1 MDISHTLAPRSDQ
14 LNNDDV
20 VASPVTVTVTEVKP
34 GPDDQP
40 VHIHTEEYPGRPFKP
55 SLTARRVIAAAWGTD
70 TTQWVGKRMTLY
82 SDPTVTWAGQ
92 QVGGIRISHMSDL
105 EQPMKLRLTETRN
118 KRKEHTIQ
126 PLSEEPEF
134 EPITADQWQQLL
146 AAGQSV
152 GLDPAQVGALA
163 ADVLQHDLR
172 GPQDIPANQYDN
184 ILANIQQPQEG
195 GQ

>member
-126 PLSEEPEF
+126 PLSEDPEF
-134 EPITADQWQQLL
+134 ESITADQWNELL
-146 AAGQSV
+146 AAGNAV

>member
-126 PLSEEPEF
+126 PLSEEPQF
-134 EPITADQWQQLL
+134 EPITADQWNELL
-146 AAGQSV
+146 AAGNAA

-184 ILANIQQPQEG
+184 IMTNIQQPQGE
-195 GQ
+195 QA

>member
-126 PLSEEPEF
+126 PLNEKPQF
-134 EPITADQWQQLL
+134 ESITADQWNELL
-146 AAGQSV
+146 AAGNAV

-163 ADVLQHDLR
+163 ADVIGTDLR

-184 ILANIQQPQEG
+184 ILANIQQPQGE
-195 GQ
+195 QA

>member
-118 KRKEHTIQ
+118 KRKEHTVQ
-126 PLSEEPEF
+126 PLSEEPAQQR
-134 EPITADQWQQLL
+134 PQQAPPQQQGPDIDAYIDQAAGDPEKVQQLYDWAKGNGAPEAVL
-146 AAGQSV
+146 DRIAAS
-152 GLDPAQVGALA
+152 
-163 ADVLQHDLR
+163 
-172 GPQDIPANQYDN
+172 
-184 ILANIQQPQEG
+184 QQPEQREEG
-195 GQ
+195 K